1 VPVACIFETVPNEP
15 SVGQFFLAEVVV
27 VVPLVAVVVVVYWHG
42 TPVGRPGCQFTFVF
56 VAPVTV
62 AVSVVD
68 WPTIR
73 VFPTDEVM
81 LTLITLAVLLLPQP
95 LNQTRHIA
103 AAANHRPRRL
113 VTLRNLIPTIS
124 PTQLRSAEFP
134 LALEL
139 STLRTKSIVPVD
151 LGFTPHR
158 RT

>member
-1 VPVACIFETVPNEP
+1 LETVPNEP
-15 SVGQFFLAEVVV
+15 SLGQFIGFLVVV
-27 VVPLVAVVVVVYWHG
+27 VVPFVLVVVMVYLHG
-42 TPVGRPGCQFTFVF
+42 TPAGSPGCQFTFVL

-73 VFPTDEVM
+73 VLPTDEVM

-103 AAANHRPRRL
+103 AAVNQRPRRL
-113 VTLRNLIPTIS
+113 VILRNLIPTIS
-124 PTQLRSAEFP
+124 PTQLRSAKFP

-139 STLRTKSIVPVD
+139 STLR
-151 LGFTPHR
+151 
-158 RT
+158 